1 MKKNTDIT
9 ERINVEYAEYNENV
23 KRYMTS
29 LYNRLIDQY
38 GKIDDEWIASL
49 DLIAFNYQIIQN
61 CKKDLLQNGIEKAD
75 SRGRLSR
82 NPSVAV
88 NNQAQ
93 SNLLKLL
100 NSFGLNLMSK
110 SKIKQ
115 IGGFDDQDGMDELIS

>member
-1 MKKNTDIT
+1 MKNTDIT
-9 ERINVEYAEYNENV
+9 ERVNIEYAEYNDNV

-29 LYNRLIDQY
+29 LYNRLIEQY

-49 DLIAFNYQIIQN
+49 DLIAFNYQIIQD